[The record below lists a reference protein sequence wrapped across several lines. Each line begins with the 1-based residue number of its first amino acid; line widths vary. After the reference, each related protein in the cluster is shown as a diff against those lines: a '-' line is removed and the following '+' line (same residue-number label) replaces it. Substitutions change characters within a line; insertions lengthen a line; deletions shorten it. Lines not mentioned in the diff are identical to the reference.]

1 MAFLFL
7 PPHSVP
13 YRHHSLLF
21 SSKSSSLF
29 SPLHHPATSSR
40 PCRCSGHPP
49 AVQPRSLHRRQVAVV
64 TSLFLCFLVLFVLF
78 EGVLLLLLLLLDEQ
92 FGEAGGLRG
101 LEFYPKRIRRR
112 HGDSQGIWDICFQ
125 ICRLQDSCQCF
136 GYQNGFFPLKKIGEQ
151 GPCCTSLE
159 NTHAVMVVTRF
170 RVQGL
175 GLWSTCKSSD
185 WEQKKVGLKWFS
197 RWYFSCVQELIRCDP
212 GQAGCR
218 KHP

>member
-1 MAFLFL
+1 
-7 PPHSVP
+7 
-13 YRHHSLLF
+13 
-21 SSKSSSLF
+21 
-29 SPLHHPATSSR
+29 
-40 PCRCSGHPP
+40 
-49 AVQPRSLHRRQVAVV
+49 
-64 TSLFLCFLVLFVLF
+64 
-78 EGVLLLLLLLLDEQ
+78 
-92 FGEAGGLRG
+92 
-101 LEFYPKRIRRR
+101 
-112 HGDSQGIWDICFQ
+112 
-125 ICRLQDSCQCF
+125 
-136 GYQNGFFPLKKIGEQ
+136 LKKIGEQ